1 MFLNGCVS
9 LIAEFVKEG
18 LVSMWTVIYI
28 APSEKMAEKI
38 RDRLTEEGF
47 LVKIR
52 QINSSNQYE
61 ILVPEGELDEI
72 QEVINT
78 ILH

>member
-1 MFLNGCVS
+1 
-9 LIAEFVKEG
+9 
-18 LVSMWTVIYI
+18 MWTVIYI